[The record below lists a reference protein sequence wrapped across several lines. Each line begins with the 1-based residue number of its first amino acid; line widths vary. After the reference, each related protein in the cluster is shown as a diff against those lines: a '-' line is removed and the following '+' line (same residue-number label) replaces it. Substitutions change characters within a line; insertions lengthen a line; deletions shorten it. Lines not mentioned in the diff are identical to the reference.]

1 MSKSK
6 QKKQQDNND
15 FWNDCLNE
23 KIIDLK
29 NTKLRNIEI
38 NTNNN
43 YSNKIK
49 RNKKMYRNNTKPT
62 IQNSDIIK
70 EALIF
75 EENNKP
81 ENNKKIIQSIE
92 HMISLYNRGMA
103 SKATQKKIIA
113 QNTEKNLKI
122 EKEACSFKPRQYRN
136 KSLQSKIKKD
146 YGHSTIYE
154 RGLKYQ
160 QKRMAKIAKLFE
172 ENYQKDNEIY
182 PFHPEVTYKNLNHVF
197 YSDNFCK
204 DQADNDSNK
213 IFLFRLMKAREEEE
227 YKKTILENNVKPRL
241 DKNWSFPKKLKR
253 SVSQKDSMIIKRT
266 LHDTLLNLKCLP
278 TNNSKDDDNNNFFGN
293 ENNEELYKLNLNK

>member
-1 MSKSK
+1 
-6 QKKQQDNND
+6 
-15 FWNDCLNE
+15 
-23 KIIDLK
+23 
-29 NTKLRNIEI
+29 
-38 NTNNN
+38 
-43 YSNKIK
+43 
-49 RNKKMYRNNTKPT
+49 
-62 IQNSDIIK
+62 
-70 EALIF
+70 
-75 EENNKP
+75 
-81 ENNKKIIQSIE
+81 
-92 HMISLYNRGMA
+92 MA

-122 EKEACSFKPRQYRN
+122 EKETCSFKPKQYRN
-136 KSLQSKIKKD
+136 KSLQNKIKKD

-227 YKKTILENNVKPRL
+227 YKKTILENSVKP
-241 DKNWSFPKKLKR
+241 KL
-253 SVSQKDSMIIKRT
+253 
-266 LHDTLLNLKCLP
+266 
-278 TNNSKDDDNNNFFGN
+278 
-293 ENNEELYKLNLNK
+293 E